1 MLRNLHIGPRLVLGF
16 GSILIIMSA
25 VVVGGIT
32 LSKGARDEIIASH
45 LSSNAKEHLA
55 SEMKTLILEQ
65 RGAIRNIGLQAEIS
79 GMQAEEALA
88 RNLGAKF
95 DAALVKMKPLLTGS
109 DELAILEKLNK
120 LDKSLDKPL
129 VNAIGLATQFLNDEA
144 AKVIIDEINPIIK
157 TTIAELDQLIAIQRK
172 NDEQLTQDAIAAAH
186 IHMLITYAISAIIL
200 IISIFIS
207 WFIIKSITTPLKTSL
222 DIAKRV
228 ASGDLNSHI
237 AVSGNDEISELLSAL
252 SNMNKNL
259 SQIVTQIRSGT
270 EVIALATNEVAEGN
284 QSLSSRTEEHASSLE
299 ETAST
304 LEEFTSAVKQ
314 NAENA
319 QKASQLATDAAQT
332 SQKGGEA
339 VNKAVATMQEVTVS
353 SKKISDII
361 AVIDSI
367 AFQTNILALNA
378 AVEAARA
385 GEQGRGFSV
394 VASEVRAL
402 AQRSAASAKEIRSLI
417 ETSVNKVSDGAV
429 LIEEAG
435 KTMNELVSSVSQVAE
450 LMTQIASAN
459 HEQSSGID
467 QINKALS
474 QMDSAVQ
481 MNASLVEQTTAA
493 ATSMAQQAAKLN
505 DAVGLFHVASD
516 EAKITPTLS
525 SSPKN
530 INTTTQSKT
539 SLPAKTF
546 FSPDK
551 TERKINLNKQKEQ
564 EDNEWK
570 EF

>member
-1 MLRNLHIGPRLVLGF
+1 
-16 GSILIIMSA
+16 
-25 VVVGGIT
+25 
-32 LSKGARDEIIASH
+32 
-45 LSSNAKEHLA
+45 
-55 SEMKTLILEQ
+55 
-65 RGAIRNIGLQAEIS
+65 
-79 GMQAEEALA
+79 
-88 RNLGAKF
+88 
-95 DAALVKMKPLLTGS
+95 MKPLN
-109 DELAILEKLNK
+109 ELIPLKEKNTKEIYEKINNESK
-120 LDKSLDKPL
+120 LVYLYSALLSLFSIIIIGM
-129 VNAIGLATQFLNDEA
+129 VNHLIG
-144 AKVIIDEINPIIK
+144 
-157 TTIAELDQLIAIQRK
+157 
-172 NDEQLTQDAIAAAH
+172 
-186 IHMLITYAISAIIL
+186 
-200 IISIFIS
+200 
-207 WFIIKSITTPLKTSL
+207 KSITKS
-222 DIAKRV
+222 IKESVKV
-228 ASGDLNSHI
+228 AQQISQGNLNTEI
-237 AVSGNDEISELLSAL
+237 VIKNNDEIGQLLKSLIKMQADL
-252 SNMNKNL
+252 RKIVKNVV
-259 SQIVTQIRSGT
+259 QFVEEIIQT
-270 EVIALATNEVAEGN
+270 
-284 QSLSSRTEEHASSLE
+284 TEEIVQDNAELSVRIEKEATSLE
-299 ETAST
+299 ETAAATEEITST
-304 LEEFTSAVKQ
+304 VKQ
-314 NAENA
+314 NANNA
-319 QKASQLATDAAQT
+319 TKASSLANNATKIADTGGQSINRVNNSMVSITDSA
-332 SQKGGEA
+332 
-339 VNKAVATMQEVTVS
+339 
-353 SKKISDII
+353 KKISAINN
-361 AVIDSI
+361 VIDGI